1 MFGMEVEFMQDQQLW
16 KQFISGDE
24 FVVNVLDAK
33 IAESWKLCSHAE
45 IDPYL
50 VKPQKILSV
59 LELVNKQQQY
69 SNLIEIVKK
78 QIKKVEGDLLLKL
91 PVFILT
97 DETGNILWR
106 GGNIQAQERANE
118 FYFKEGTK
126 WTELN
131 VGTNAIGIAL
141 RTKKDKYVSLN
152 EHYAYAS
159 RQWSCSASP
168 IFDETGSLLGVL
180 DVSTLHNES
189 AKDAF
194 LLLTLLTQRI
204 SNILIREDLERQKEL
219 LQYSVLHQRDDFLCD
234 THFKIVSVPEK
245 YAECFAVGNDIHM
258 YIKAKTIYK
267 SEKIYFENRLIGYK
281 VRIFSDLSPQN
292 KFYYPGVPTANKT
305 YQQFLQQ
312 VLRLADSSLPIHLFG
327 ESGTGKEVIAQTIHY
342 NSQVKNG
349 PLVAI
354 NCGAINQNL
363 LESELFGYAPGAF
376 TGSNA
381 KGQKGKIEQAD
392 GGTLFLD
399 EVESM
404 SAQMQTALLRVVEE
418 KKVVPVNGEPR
429 KVSFRLITA
438 SNQDL
443 RDLVNQDKFR
453 KDLFYRIYVCPI
465 QIPPLRERKEDIKQL
480 IAAFCESKK
489 WRINWQN
496 DIYNISCDYPWYGNI
511 REFNNFLERLHIFY
525 ESQVPTREQ
534 LKKLIEAGVLPN
546 DSVKLAADVEDIPS
560 YRRKNGAVKEIDELR
575 QKLEKNHYHLSQTAR
590 DLHISRTT
598 LYRKMKK
605 YGLNK

>member
-1 MFGMEVEFMQDQQLW
+1 MHDQQLW

-24 FVVNVLDAK
+24 FVVNALDTK
-33 IAESWKLCSHAE
+33 IAESWKLCSRAE

-50 VKPQKILSV
+50 VRPQKILSAS
-59 LELVNKQQQY
+59 ELASKQQRY
-69 SNLIEIVKK
+69 KNLIEVTKK
-78 QIKKVEGDLLLKL
+78 QIRLIENDLVLKQ

-97 DETGNILWR
+97 DETGSILWR
-106 GGNIQAQERANE
+106 GGNIQAKEHANE
-118 FYFKEGTK
+118 FYFREGTK

-141 RTKKDKYVSLN
+141 RTKKDEYVSLN
-152 EHYAYAS
+152 QHYAYAS

-168 IFDETGSLLGVL
+168 IFDEEGKLLGIL

-194 LLLTLLTQRI
+194 LMLTLLTQRI
-204 SNILIREDLERQKEL
+204 SNVLMKEELERRKEL
-219 LQYSVLHQRDDFLCD
+219 LQYSALHQQNDLLCD
-234 THFKIVSVPEK
+234 THFKLVSVPEK
-245 YAECFAVGNDIHM
+245 YLEYFDVGKDIHM
-258 YIKAKTIYK
+258 YMDSKTIYK
-267 SEKIYFENRLIGYK
+267 SEKIYFKDDVIGYK
-281 VRIFSDLSPQN
+281 IHIFSDVSPQ
-292 KFYYPGVPTANKT
+292 KKYYYPGVPTANKE

-312 VLRLADSSLPIHLFG
+312 VLHLAGSNLPIHLFG

-342 NSQVKNG
+342 NSKVKKG

-381 KGQKGKIEQAD
+381 KGQKGKIEQAE

-399 EVESM
+399 EIESM

-418 KKVVPVNGEPR
+418 KKIMPLNGVPK
-429 KVSFRLITA
+429 KVSFRLVTA

-443 RDLVNQDKFR
+443 RKLVLQKKFR
-453 KDLFYRIYVCPI
+453 EDLFYRLYVCPI
-465 QIPPLRERKEDIKQL
+465 QIPPLRKRKEDIKQL
-480 IAAFCESKK
+480 IAAFCKSRR
-489 WRINWQN
+489 WRIDWQEEV
-496 DIYNISCDYPWYGNI
+496 YSISCAYSWYGNI
-511 REFNNFLERLHIFY
+511 REFNNFLERLHLFY
-525 ESQVPTREQ
+525 EFQKPTREQ
-534 LKKLIEAGVLPN
+534 LKKLIENGALLKKNNETPLISSERVRECAKEREQPGE
-546 DSVKLAADVEDIPS
+546 ADAL
-560 YRRKNGAVKEIDELR
+560 RRK
-575 QKLEKNHYHLSQTAR
+575 LEENHYHISKTAH
-590 DLHISRTT
+590 DLNVSRTT

-605 YGLNK
+605 YGLK